1 MIPRRTPHR
10 LVAAAGLLGL
20 AAAGLA
26 LPVVTGTASAAEPA
40 CVKFASPSGSD
51 SGAGTSASPY
61 RSATKLASSLSS
73 GQVGCLR
80 TGSYSGNVTVGASSA
95 TLRSA
100 PGERATLNLDTL
112 TIPSGATGVTIS
124 DLNIVGN
131 SNALT
136 TRLVGD
142 RFVFTRN
149 DITNK
154 NGGRDA
160 IGSCIL
166 VAESSTP
173 TRGGAITQNKIHEC
187 GAIGSNYGHGIYT
200 QNVDGLLIE
209 DNVIRGVGSY
219 AIQLYPK
226 AANVTVRHNVI
237 DGGLGSIRGAIIID
251 GAGSNHRVE
260 QNVIAYTQ
268 VGAVQARVGSGHSS
282 VNNCYF
288 SNPSNA
294 SGNITSSGDITS
306 DPGFANRA
314 ASDYRLKAGSA
325 CLAKVGYDTA
335 AKIAGGGTTTAPA
348 PAPAP
353 TKAPAPA
360 PSPTATKAPAPA
372 PSPTATKA
380 PAPAPTATT
389 APAPT
394 APAPTAAPVAGAPKV
409 SWVSPAAGAYVSAR
423 DVRAI
428 VNASDDGR
436 ITKVELRIDGTLV
449 GTESSAPYDTW
460 LPVSSL
466 TRGPH
471 TLTATAFD
479 DKGLTTSASVAFTT
493 SSSALLAA
501 APTVSVKA
509 PTAGANV
516 RSYLDTR
523 VAASSGTKVT
533 KVDLQIDG
541 KAVGSDTSAP
551 YDRWLNVSKLSRGTH
566 RLTAVAH
573 DDAGR
578 TSSTT
583 VSFVKR

>member
-10 LVAAAGLLGL
+10 LVAAASLLGL
-20 AAAGLA
+20 AAAGVV
-26 LPVVTGTASAAEPA
+26 LPAVTGTASAAEPA

-51 SGAGTSASPY
+51 SGNGTSASPF

-80 TGSYSGNVTVGASSA
+80 TGSYSGSVTVGASSA

-100 PGERATLNLDTL
+100 PGERATLNVDTL
-112 TIPSGATGVTIS
+112 TIPAGATGVTIS

-149 DITNK
+149 DITNN
-154 NGGRDA
+154 NGGRDQ

-166 VAESSTP
+166 VADSSTP
-173 TRGGAITQNKIHEC
+173 TRSGTISQNNIHEC
-187 GAIGSNYGHGIYT
+187 GSIGSNFGHGIYT

-237 DGGLGSIRGAIIID
+237 DGGLGSIRGSIVID

-294 SGNITSSGDITS
+294 SGSITSSGDITS

-314 ASDYRLKAGSA
+314 GSDYRLRAGSA
-325 CLAKVGYDTA
+325 CLTKVGYDTA
-335 AKIAGGGTTTAPA
+335 AKIAGGGTTTS
-348 PAPAP
+348 
-353 TKAPAPA
+353 PAPA
-360 PSPTATKAPAPA
+360 PSPIAIK
-372 PSPTATKA
+372 
-380 PAPAPTATT
+380 

-394 APAPTAAPVAGAPKV
+394 APAPTASAPAVTPVAGAPKV

-460 LPVSSL
+460 LSVSSL

-493 SSSALLAA
+493 SSASLLAA
-501 APTVSVKA
+501 APTVSVTA

-523 VAASSGTKVT
+523 VSATSGAKVT
-533 KVDLQIDG
+533 KVDLKIDG
-541 KAVGSDTSAP
+541 STVGTDTSAP
-551 YDRWLNVSKLSRGTH
+551 YDRWLNVSRLSRGTH
-566 RLTAVAH
+566 RLTVVAH

-578 TSSTT
+578 TSSST